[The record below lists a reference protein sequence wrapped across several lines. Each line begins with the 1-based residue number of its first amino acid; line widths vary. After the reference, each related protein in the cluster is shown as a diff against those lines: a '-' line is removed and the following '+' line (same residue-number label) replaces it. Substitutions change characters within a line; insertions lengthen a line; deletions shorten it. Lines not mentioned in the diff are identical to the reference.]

1 MSKPKKSEIA
11 YYLVSRCPSC
21 GAAKSRPS
29 ATAYVYCDFCGS
41 LADYD
46 FRKACEQAREL
57 PGPVYEKLANA
68 LKSECEKAILAN
80 NREKYLQTQLKL
92 FDAWVDAC
100 PNAVPVRVKDA
111 DFRKHYIS
119 HMAECATA
127 CAFDP
132 VSKKIADD
140 MTQAIAKLQWM
151 QAGAQM
157 RASRQSF
164 MRLLEAVVAN
174 MERCYS
180 DDMQQQY
187 TPHPDGATA
196 AVLKRVANALFV
208 QGWLPYVDEAT
219 AKILLE
225 RTGLAQEYL
234 TAQSHPSMQLSC
246 GHCKN
251 TVPVFPGA
259 KQCVCEQCGHKL
271 TVEQGINCD
280 GCGSHLAIDQNAK
293 EFSCPHC
300 QRKIERLG
308 SQWQGAFIISSQA

>member
-1 MSKPKKSEIA
+1 MSKSKKTETV
-11 YYLVSRCPSC
+11 YYLASRCPSC

-41 LADYD
+41 LSDYD
-46 FRKACEQAREL
+46 FKKACEQPKDL
-57 PGPVYEKLANA
+57 PGPVYEKLAKA
-68 LKSECEKAILAN
+68 LKPQCEKAVLAN
-80 NREKYLQTQLKL
+80 DREKYLQTQLKL

-111 DFRKHYIS
+111 DFKQQYVA

-132 VSKKIADD
+132 VSKKISDD
-140 MTQAIAKLQWM
+140 MTQATANLQWKQSGTRM
-151 QAGAQM
+151 W
-157 RASRQSF
+157 ASKESF
-164 MRLLEAVVAN
+164 IPLLETVVAN

-180 DDMQQQY
+180 EELQQQY

-196 AVLKRVANALFV
+196 PLLKRVGNALFV

-234 TAQSHPSMQLSC
+234 NTESHPSTQLSC
-246 GHCKN
+246 GYCKN
-251 TVPVFPGA
+251 TVPVFQGA
-259 KQCVCEQCGHKL
+259 KQCVCEKCGHKL
-271 TVEQGINCD
+271 AVEQGLSCD
-280 GCGSHLAIDQNAK
+280 GCGSHLAIDQNTK
-293 EFSCPHC
+293 DFPCPHC
-300 QRKIERLG
+300 QRKIERVG
-308 SQWQGAFIISSQA
+308 SQWPSAFIIST